1 MAESLW
7 HQRLYRW
14 GLYITYFL
22 FALTW
27 LGLWSKAPEY
37 LKLFESVLQMYVSFF
52 LIINFSPVSSKAPL
66 NEFSKGIAFGAGL
79 LLFSNYVVKHLLY
92 LQNYFNIGL
101 PFKNNNYITN
111 NNTGFS
117 MSSLSDDF
125 LSLRGY
131 S

>member
-79 LLFSNYVVKHLLY
+79 LLLSNFLLKN
-92 LQNYFNIGL
+92 LINLENIFNIGL
-101 PFKNNNYITN
+101 PIDKTRLS
-111 NNTGFS
+111 TTE
-117 MSSLSDDF
+117 SSFADTF
-125 LSLRGY
+125 LKLR
-131 S
+131 SEQ

>member
-1 MAESLW
+1 MGKSLW
-7 HQRLYRW
+7 HETFYRY

-27 LGLWSKAPEY
+27 LGLWQKAPEY
-37 LKLFESVLQMYVSFF
+37 LKVFEAILQLYVAFF
-52 LIINFSPVSSKAPL
+52 LIINFSPVSRDMDL
-66 NEFSKGIAFGAGL
+66 NDFSKGIAFGAGL

-101 PFKNNNYITN
+101 PFKNNNIVKN
-111 NNTGFS
+111 NNGFT

>member
-1 MAESLW
+1 MTESLW

-37 LKLFESVLQMYVSFF
+37 LKLFESILQMYVSFF
-52 LIINFSPVSSKAPL
+52 LIINFSPVSGKTPL

-79 LLFSNYVVKHLLY
+79 LLLSNFLLKHLINLE
-92 LQNYFNIGL
+92 NMFNIGIPIDKSRL
-101 PFKNNNYITN
+101 STTESSFADTFLKLRTN
-111 NNTGFS
+111 
-117 MSSLSDDF
+117 
-125 LSLRGY
+125 
-131 S
+131 